1 MKHLWLVPALIVT
14 FIACTTPSTVP
25 TVTVSGK
32 PTQKT
37 NPKPGIKPIGLL
49 EVTLD
54 FSDEQK
60 PLGVANFKPIG
71 SSKPGLN
78 TQAISANGNES
89 SRIKLSRNSVGFID
103 ANETFGT
110 KTRYVRGTFD
120 IANFSPRAFNNL
132 NFMAVSSGSTKLG
145 TMFASLKDAAEVV
158 IPDSD
163 QVSPG
168 VLTYRALKP
177 THGMRSDGTGV
188 VVDPKLANMQVFTAS
203 EASSVQSALTSTYP
217 GIQVLEYGYT
227 ARANNGGRAIPVTPT
242 SAACSSTLVSGSTYS
257 FVTNNASCFTGTVTF
272 AFKFPRKV
280 LRSQNP
286 LVFSF
291 AFVVS
296 DESET
301 NYTQSLE
308 EQSAGTIAGLS
319 ITEFPAPIQNPRILL
334 GTLVDD
340 TANSLPI
347 CGGVKTAVSTA
358 ALNTDDF
365 LTAFPNLTILHNSLD
380 LCGFGIFGKRT
391 LSNAQDIY
399 LKPDGKIWAL
409 EGQITSYQSN
419 GKKDPDVAYKL
430 RPKLKNIYLRSNGD
444 IGVSGVGYDGGVLLG
459 LLDGYNSV
467 CTVLPS
473 AIPNDYSIQNCSIFG
488 IEPLLLAFPHTLNT
502 TVLQPDGGIV
512 LMGAI
517 TDPSNPGTQ
526 NNIAYAHRY
535 SATGSPDT
543 GFAGSGAIQSS
554 ILAGPLSK
562 GLAVQSDGKILIAGH
577 KDVSPQPRFTDF
589 AIARYNSNGT
599 ADSSFGTAGIVTSTI
614 VAAGL
619 TAGINNKA
627 FDLSIQPDGK
637 IIAVGTS
644 NGLPAVARFLSSGAP
659 DLTFGF
665 FGTYLADGISGLTAG
680 AANTVELKA
689 DGKIMLAGNATFNG
703 KNGAAL
709 IRLNTNGTPDS
720 SFGTGGLGFL
730 DLGNLD
736 PVNTFKFQPDGKI
749 LVSTAS
755 YIARYIP

>member
-1 MKHLWLVPALIVT
+1 MKHLWLVSALIVT
-14 FIACTTPSTVP
+14 FIACTTPSTVS

-32 PTQKT
+32 PDPKT

-60 PLGVANFKPIG
+60 PVGVANFKPIG
-71 SSKPGLN
+71 SSKTGLN
-78 TQAISANGNES
+78 AQAISANGNES
-89 SRIKLSRNSVGFID
+89 SRIKLSRYSVSFID

-145 TMFASLKDAAEVV
+145 TMFASLKDGAEVV

-163 QVSPG
+163 QISPG
-168 VLTYRALKP
+168 VFTYRALKP
-177 THGMRSDGTGV
+177 THGMRSDGTDV

-217 GIQVLEYGYT
+217 GIQVLDYGYT
-227 ARANNGGRAIPVTPT
+227 ARANDGGRAIPITPT
-242 SAACSSTLVSGSTYS
+242 SAACSSTLVSGNTYS

-272 AFKFPRKV
+272 AFKFPRKAV
-280 LRSQNP
+280 RSQNP
-286 LVFSF
+286 LAFSF

-296 DESET
+296 DESDT

-319 ITEFPAPIQNPRILL
+319 ITDFPAPLQNPRILL
-334 GTLVDD
+334 GTLFDD
-340 TANSLPI
+340 TANSRPI

-365 LTAFPNLTILHNSLD
+365 LMAFPNLANLHNSLD

-391 LSNAQDIY
+391 VSNAQDIY

-409 EGQITSYQSN
+409 EGQITSYQRN
-419 GKKDPDVAYKL
+419 GQKDMDVAYTL

-444 IGVSGVGYDGGVLLG
+444 IGVSGVGYDGGLLLG
-459 LLDGYNSV
+459 LVDGYNSI
-467 CTVLPS
+467 CTVLPT
-473 AIPNDYSIQNCSIFG
+473 ANPNDYAIQNCKLFG
-488 IEPLLLAFPHTLNT
+488 IEPTLLAFPHTLNT
-502 TVLQPDGGIV
+502 TVIQPDGGIV

-517 TDPSNPGTQ
+517 TDPANPGTQ

-535 SATGSPDT
+535 FVTGSPDI
-543 GFAGSGAIQSS
+543 GFAGTGAIQSS

-562 GLAVQSDGKILIAGH
+562 GLAILSDGKILIGGH
-577 KDVSPQPRFTDF
+577 KNAAAQLRTSDF
-589 AIARYNSNGT
+589 AIARYKQNGT
-599 ADSSFGTAGIVTSTI
+599 LNAAFGTAGTTSTPI
-614 VAAGL
+614 YNGVVPANASQ
-619 TAGINNKA
+619 IY
-627 FDLSIQPDGK
+627 DLSIQSDGK
-637 IIAVGTS
+637 IVAVGIS
-644 NGLPAVARFLSSGAP
+644 DGLPAVARFLADGTPDSS
-659 DLTFGF
+659 FGF
-665 FGTYLADGISGLTAG
+665 LGTYRSGIPGLTAG
-680 AANTVELKA
+680 AANTVELQA